1 MRVVVLFVAILLLPA
16 LAAPAVGDVHVEDVP
31 DRVVMLVMRGH
42 TFNGLSYPDTPLL
55 EAFVGEK
62 VQVTVLVPAAAAE
75 AHTFHMHGHPWLV
88 PSQGRVVDTVLL
100 KPGDAHSFTV
110 TAGGAGLHPGDWMY
124 HCHFDDH
131 VAGGMWGVFRVYP
144 YATHVTPVPTGL
156 LVSTDRLGVPLDG
169 ADLSVTLDGE
179 PVPAHVA
186 PLGGGRYHVHTGLP
200 PDAKGVLVV
209 RAHHALG
216 DSVARAGLGGV
227 PVPTPTIAD
236 ESDLPREA
244 LGHARHG

>member
-144 YATHVTPVPTGL
+144 YKAELLPGLTLSLSRLEEPVDGATITAT
-156 LVSTDRLGVPLDG
+156 LDG
-169 ADLSVTLDGE
+169 ADVPMHAQPLGDGRYQLHAELPATGALVVTASHADLGVSVVRHALDGS
-179 PVPAHVA
+179 VPET
-186 PLGGGRYHVHTGLP
+186 P
-200 PDAKGVLVV
+200 
-209 RAHHALG
+209 
-216 DSVARAGLGGV
+216 SIAGLV
-227 PVPTPTIAD
+227 H
-236 ESDLPREA
+236 
-244 LGHARHG
+244 GHAHS